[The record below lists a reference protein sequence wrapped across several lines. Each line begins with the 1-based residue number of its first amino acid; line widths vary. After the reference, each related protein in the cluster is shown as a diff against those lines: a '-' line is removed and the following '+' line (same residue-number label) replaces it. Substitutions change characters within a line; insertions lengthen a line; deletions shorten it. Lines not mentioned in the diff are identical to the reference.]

1 MPKNSGSKSDNKP
14 ATIIRLPPPIP
25 AKLSKEVKDIA
36 KIFKKN
42 KKTKEKETYKKSYT
56 QALSSGNNTREILRI
71 KEISPNLQV
80 KKIENIQKIINK
92 DSKLKPRLNITTKR
106 PLKKQVIVPIN
117 NDNIVKFMANSS
129 DHITNINRM
138 LKNIKSEIKTVYIH
152 SETSGIVIVTDKV
165 TSSLD
170 LQTIEKY
177 VKNSNQINLKNVE
190 TP

>member
-1 MPKNSGSKSDNKP
+1 M
-14 ATIIRLPPPIP
+14 
-25 AKLSKEVKDIA
+25 
-36 KIFKKN
+36 
-42 KKTKEKETYKKSYT
+42 
-56 QALSSGNNTREILRI
+56 
-71 KEISPNLQV
+71 

-117 NDNIVKFMANSS
+117 NDNIVKFMASSS
-129 DHITNINRM
+129 DYITNINRM

-170 LQTIEKY
+170 HQTIEKY